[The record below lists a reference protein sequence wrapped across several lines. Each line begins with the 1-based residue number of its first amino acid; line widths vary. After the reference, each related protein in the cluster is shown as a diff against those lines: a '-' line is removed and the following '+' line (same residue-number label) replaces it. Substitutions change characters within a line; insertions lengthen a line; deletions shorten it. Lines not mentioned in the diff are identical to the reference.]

1 LAHNKASFHEG
12 KKSELVAKIEELE
25 SYLKDTE
32 KVNNRE
38 LAALYKEK
46 ILECENFQ
54 RINKNLVY
62 RLEVVQD
69 QEKEKLK
76 EVHIGKLT
84 KDSCNKYNNYVDLL
98 KVKV

>member
-1 LAHNKASFHEG
+1 MAQNKASFHEG
-12 KKSELVAKIEELE
+12 KTSELVEKIEELE

-38 LAALYKEK
+38 LAALFKEK
-46 ILECENFQ
+46 ILECENLQ
-54 RINKNLVY
+54 RVNNNLVY
-62 RLEVVQD
+62 RLEVVQG
-69 QEKEKLK
+69 QEREKLK

-84 KDSCNKYNNYVDLL
+84 RDSCNKYNNYVDLL